1 MWSCIGRFLV
11 FGALL
16 TPAVAHAQPSQT
28 FYQGKEIKVVVGY
41 AAGGGYDT
49 YARVVA
55 SQLGKHIPGNP
66 TLIVQNMP
74 GADGLAAANFMGR
87 IAPRDGSVIAVT
99 NRNLPVA
106 SLLGL
111 VEKSS
116 VQFDPKQFMW
126 LANLNSDVSI
136 LAVRADTGI
145 RSIEDLRQRELAV
158 GSTGQT
164 SNNAIYPYVIN
175 NTLGTRLR
183 VVTGYPGTSH
193 LTLALERGEIGGIG
207 GWAWSSIQVQRPD
220 WISSRFILPLLLLG
234 SSGPPELKDVPHIL
248 DLAGSEE
255 QRRALELVFAPDEL
269 GRPFFAPPETPGVA
283 VELLRAGFTA
293 MVKDAEF
300 QKSAEKARLEVT
312 FTDGQTLQE
321 KVLKLNS
328 VKPEVV
334 EAARSAFAR
343 K

>member
-1 MWSCIGRFLV
+1 MWSCIDRIVVL
-11 FGALL
+11 GALL
-16 TPAVAHAQPSQT
+16 APAIAQAQPGPT

-55 SQLGKHIPGNP
+55 SHLGQHIPGNP

-269 GRPFFAPPETPGVA
+269 GRPFFAPPETPGAA

-300 QKSAEKARLEVT
+300 QKSAEKARLEIT